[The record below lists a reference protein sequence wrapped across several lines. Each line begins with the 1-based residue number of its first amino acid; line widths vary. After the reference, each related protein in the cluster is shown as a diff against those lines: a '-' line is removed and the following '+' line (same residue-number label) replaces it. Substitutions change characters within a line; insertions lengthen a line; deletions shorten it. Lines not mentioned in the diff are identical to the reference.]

1 MTKID
6 RVSPLDRDNDQ
17 PQIPGPQ
24 GLSLVK
30 SLYDCI
36 RTPLEFSLK
45 CARQYGDIVSLSIGS
60 IRNYLLND
68 PSLIEE
74 VLSKQNQNFTKDISY
89 RILKKTFGNGL
100 LLSDGELWKRHRKL
114 MQSAFS
120 SDRIASYA
128 SGIVEETS
136 RMLSTWR
143 EEVIDIHYEM
153 SQLTVK
159 VITQSMFGVDGT
171 ETAKEITKA
180 LDTIMLQ
187 YFHQAEVFFFLP
199 TWLPTI
205 GNWKAHRAT
214 KRLNEIVCDII
225 EQRRQFPKDD
235 LLSIMLRIEDENGN
249 GLSDRELRDEVM
261 TAEGGQPQAPPFQG
275 GERLTLLLA
284 GHDTT
289 ANALT
294 WTLMLLAQNPEAEAK
309 LVAEVRSVLQEG
321 LPTINDLPKLQYT
334 EMVLKESMRLY
345 PPAWALGREVTHD
358 CTIGNYHFTRGT
370 TIIVSQ
376 WVMHRDERF
385 FDNPE
390 QFSPERWNDNL
401 EQHLPRCA
409 YFPFG
414 AGPRVCIGKTFSM
427 MEAMLTLAMVV
438 QQFNF
443 TLVQHSIELLPSI
456 TLRPKHGV
464 KMMLTRREA
473 SPN

>member
-6 RVSPLDRDNDQ
+6 RVSLLDRDNDNR
-17 PQIPGPQ
+17 QIPGPQ

-30 SLYDCI
+30 SLYEYS

-128 SGIVEETS
+128 SGIVGETS
-136 RMLSTWR
+136 RMLATWR

-153 SQLTVK
+153 SLLTVK
-159 VITQSMFGVDGT
+159 VITQSMFGVDAT
-171 ETAKEITKA
+171 ETAKEIMEA

-187 YFHQAEVFFFLP
+187 YFHQAEMFFLLP

-205 GNWKAHRAT
+205 GNWKAHLAT
-214 KRLNEIVCDII
+214 KRLNEIVYDII

-235 LLSIMLRIEDENGN
+235 LLSIMLRIEDENGD

-261 TAEGGQPQAPPFQG
+261 
-275 GERLTLLLA
+275 TLLLA

-321 LPTINDLPKLQYT
+321 LPTIDDLAKLQYT

-376 WVMHRDERF
+376 WVMHRDKRF

-390 QFSPERWNDNL
+390 QFLPERWNDNL
-401 EQHLPRCA
+401 EQRLPRCA

-427 MEAMLTLAMVV
+427 MEATLTLAMVV
-438 QQFNF
+438 QQFSF
-443 TLVQHSIELLPSI
+443 TLVQQHSIELLPSI
-456 TLRPKHGV
+456 TLRPKQGV

-473 SPN
+473 SLHNN

>member
-1 MTKID
+1 MSRID
-6 RVSPLDRDNDQ
+6 RVSPLDRDNDRQ
-17 PQIPGPQ
+17 QIPGPR
-24 GLSLVK
+24 GLFLVK
-30 SLYDCI
+30 SLYEYSH
-36 RTPLEFSLK
+36 TPLEFSLK

-89 RILKKTFGNGL
+89 RILKKTFGDGL

-128 SGIVEETS
+128 SGIVGETS
-136 RMLSTWR
+136 RMLATWR

-153 SQLTVK
+153 SLLTVK

-171 ETAKEITKA
+171 ETAQEIIKA

-187 YFHQAEVFFFLP
+187 YFHQAEVFFLLP

-235 LLSIMLRIEDENGN
+235 LLSIMLSIKDENGN
-249 GLSDRELRDEVM
+249 QLSDKELRDEVM
-261 TAEGGQPQAPPFQG
+261 
-275 GERLTLLLA
+275 TLLLA

-309 LVAEVRSVLQEG
+309 LVAEVRSVLKEG

-345 PPAWALGREVTHD
+345 PPAWALGREVTRD
-358 CTIGNYHFTRGT
+358 CTIGNYRFTHGT
-370 TIIVSQ
+370 TIYVSQ
-376 WVMHRDERF
+376 WVVHRDKRF

-390 QFSPERWNDNL
+390 QFLPERWKDNL
-401 EQHLPRCA
+401 EQRLPRCA

-414 AGPRVCIGKTFSM
+414 AGPRVCIGKAFSM
-427 MEAMLTLAMVV
+427 MEAILTLAMVV
-438 QQFNF
+438 QKFSF
-443 TLVQHSIELLPSI
+443 TLVQQHSIELLPSI
-456 TLRPKHGV
+456 TLRPKQGV

-473 SPN
+473 SLD

>member
-6 RVSPLDRDNDQ
+6 RDNNTR
-17 PQIPGPQ
+17 QIPGPQ

-30 SLYDCI
+30 SLFEYS
-36 RTPLEFSLK
+36 RTPLDFSLK
-45 CARQYGDIVSLSIGS
+45 CAHQYGDIVSLSIGS

-89 RILKKTFGNGL
+89 RILKKTFGDGL

-114 MQSAFS
+114 MQTAFN
-120 SDRIASYA
+120 SDRIATYA
-128 SGIVEETS
+128 SGIIEETS
-136 RMLSTWR
+136 QMLSTWR
-143 EEVIDIHYEM
+143 EEIIDIHHEM

-159 VITQSMFGVDGT
+159 VITQSMFGVDTT
-171 ETAKEITKA
+171 ETTREIIKA

-187 YFHQAEVFFFLP
+187 YVHQAEVFFLLP

-214 KRLNEIVCDII
+214 KQLNEIVNNII

-235 LLSIMLRIEDENGN
+235 LLSIMLRVRDEKGD
-249 GLSDRELRDEVM
+249 GLSDRELQDEVM
-261 TAEGGQPQAPPFQG
+261 
-275 GERLTLLLA
+275 TLLLA

-309 LVAEVRSVLQEG
+309 LVAEVQSVLQG
-321 LPTINDLPKLQYT
+321 LPTINELPKLRYT
-334 EMVLKESMRLY
+334 EMVLKEAMRLY
-345 PPAWALGREVTHD
+345 PPAWALGREVTRD
-358 CTIGNYHFTRGT
+358 CTIGDYRFTRGT
-370 TIIVSQ
+370 TIYFSQ
-376 WVMHRDERF
+376 WVMHRDKRF
-385 FDNPE
+385 FNNPE
-390 QFSPERWNDNL
+390 QFLPERWQDNL
-401 EQHLPRCA
+401 EQRLPRCA

-414 AGPRVCIGKTFSM
+414 AGSRVCIGKVFSM
-427 MEAMLTLAMVV
+427 MEATLTLAMVV
-438 QQFNF
+438 QKFSF
-443 TLVQHSIELLPSI
+443 TLVQEHSIQLLPSI

-464 KMMLTRREA
+464 KMRLTRRDA
-473 SPN
+473 LSN

>member
-6 RVSPLDRDNDQ
+6 RVSLLDRDNDNR
-17 PQIPGPQ
+17 QIPGPQ

-30 SLYDCI
+30 SLYEYS

-136 RMLSTWR
+136 RMLATWR
-143 EEVIDIHYEM
+143 EEVIDIHHEM
-153 SQLTVK
+153 SELTVK

-171 ETAKEITKA
+171 ETAKEIMEA

-187 YFHQAEVFFFLP
+187 YFHQAEMFFLLP

-205 GNWKAHRAT
+205 GNWKAHLAT
-214 KRLNEIVCDII
+214 KRLNEIVYDII

-235 LLSIMLRIEDENGN
+235 LLSIMLRIEDENGD

-261 TAEGGQPQAPPFQG
+261 
-275 GERLTLLLA
+275 TLLLA

-321 LPTINDLPKLQYT
+321 LPTIDDLAKLQYT

-376 WVMHRDERF
+376 WVMHRDKRF

-390 QFSPERWNDNL
+390 QFLPERWNDNL
-401 EQHLPRCA
+401 EQRLPRCA

-427 MEAMLTLAMVV
+427 MEATLTLAMVV
-438 QQFNF
+438 QQFSF
-443 TLVQHSIELLPSI
+443 TLVQQHSIELLPSI

-473 SPN
+473 SLHNN